1 MFRLIKWLFLLAI
14 LSFISLILFAY
25 LGSFF
30 GVSFAPTR
38 SLTTVPVILNE
49 G

>member
-1 MFRLIKWLFLLAI
+1 MFRLIKWLFLLTI
-14 LSFISLILFAY
+14 LSFMSLILFAE
-25 LGSFF
+25 LGPFF

>member
-1 MFRLIKWLFLLAI
+1 MFRIIKWLFMLAV

-25 LGSFF
+25 VGPFF
-30 GVSFAPTR
+30 GVSFVPMRTFR
-38 SLTTVPVILNE
+38 TVPVILND

>member
-1 MFRLIKWLFLLAI
+1 MFRLIKWLFLLSI
-14 LSFISLILFAY
+14 FSLISLVLFAY
-25 LGSFF
+25 FGPFF